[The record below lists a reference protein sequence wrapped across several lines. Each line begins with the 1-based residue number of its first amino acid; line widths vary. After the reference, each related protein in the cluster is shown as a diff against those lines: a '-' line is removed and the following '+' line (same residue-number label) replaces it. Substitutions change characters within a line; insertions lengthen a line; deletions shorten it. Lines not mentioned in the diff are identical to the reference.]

1 MEISPAKTQDSDNM
15 GAPFLREVK
24 TAPRELI
31 VGGDISSNNPLKSEK
46 ETDFFDPFPKEA
58 ETEASKSK
66 QQSLPNKSLKDT
78 ILDCARG

>member
-15 GAPFLREVK
+15 GASFLREAK

-31 VGGDISSNNPLKSEK
+31 VGGDINSNNVFESEK
-46 ETDFFDPFPKEA
+46 QTDFFDPFPKEA
-58 ETEASKSK
+58 ETKASKSK
-66 QQSLPNKSLKDT
+66 KQSLPNKSLKDT